1 VSPTVGEAQAQAA
14 IRDIAKSM
22 RDITSALIELNNILR
37 LVHNVEA
44 REVKS

>member
-1 VSPTVGEAQAQAA
+1 VTPAIVEMQSHAA
-14 IRDIAKSM
+14 LRDIAKSM

-37 LVHNVEA
+37 LVHDVEA